1 MICKPVI
8 FRELYTGEN
17 IHFMGIR
24 VGDEGVICAET
35 GDFLELENVDIIAQ
49 YPDWID
55 FTFEIAGDD
64 YYKLLS
70 AYNEEVAKN

>member
-1 MICKPVI
+1 MVCKPVI

-17 IHFMGIR
+17 IPFMGIR
-24 VGDEGVICAET
+24 VGGEGVICAET